1 MLNGI
6 LISIESRRKC
16 LFVLFIV
23 IIVILFHCNNVVLG
37 KCISDSSCM
46 NGGTCFNETCICP
59 DGWQGDDCQFC
70 GGKVR

>member
-1 MLNGI
+1 M
-6 LISIESRRKC
+6 
-16 LFVLFIV
+16 